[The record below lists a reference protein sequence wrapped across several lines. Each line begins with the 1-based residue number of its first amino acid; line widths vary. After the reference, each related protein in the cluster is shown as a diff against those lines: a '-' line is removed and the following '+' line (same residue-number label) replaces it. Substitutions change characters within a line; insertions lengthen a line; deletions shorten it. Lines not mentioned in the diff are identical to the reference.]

1 MKGEY
6 FNGPDNESEISLTK
20 NMRGID
26 QFAEF
31 LVSWLS
37 SASEDDNVTA
47 KKPIHFTINLPSL
60 TLVDIPLKVRITNE
74 NDLNKLTVY
83 QPVPLNFEVTNQ
95 SDNVIEC
102 ELNIEECEDFY
113 IGGELKTYLPLMPKE

>member
-1 MKGEY
+1 
-6 FNGPDNESEISLTK
+6 
-20 NMRGID
+20 MRGID

-37 SASEDDNVTA
+37 SASEEDNLAA

-60 TLVDIPLKVRITNE
+60 TLVEIPLKVRITNE

-83 QPVPLNFEVTNQ
+83 QPVPLNFEVTN
-95 SDNVIEC
+95 
-102 ELNIEECEDFY
+102 
-113 IGGELKTYLPLMPKE
+113 